1 MAAPTRT
8 LVQKLAA
15 DIREGKVD
23 PADEIERAWSAD
35 DAESVATFAL
45 AAAVAGAPL
54 PAAKVLDAVVLLD
67 DLLLGAMLASNVKGD
82 RVKALLDAV
91 ERDATADERDA
102 LALYLAATLR
112 KGRPAPPRLPA
123 LVRTHARRGG
133 SQACGELL
141 VATAAVLADAE
152 VSAVVASAF
161 ADIGERQAQEAVAA
175 LLRGADG
182 PIIDAL
188 PDYAPASL
196 AAPLPVRRTGDKPGR
211 NDPCPCG
218 SGKKYKKCCQDKDS
232 AASSAD
238 PEAAWRKQLEA
249 AVPTMTAQQAVDL
262 RLADLAALPYERLL
276 PETRLA
282 AMREL
287 LRHRR
292 WDAAERAIDAMAKAG
307 EDANKARLELV
318 DEAFR
323 IREIDVARAHAQRLR
338 EAGVTD
344 GLLEAMDAVA
354 TPARTSLS
362 RLDEMAG
369 KGLRDAP
376 AALFDVADALLT
388 YHPSLGI
395 VAARGVL
402 ATAHPDD
409 AKLFLELIEEARDR
423 LGLPPGDAAL
433 DVQQALERFDR
444 ERDAKPPADGQTV
457 EALATEARALR
468 AAAREASA
476 RVEELEARL
485 RERARESREY
495 GAAPAAAPASWE
507 SERAELRDRLAELK
521 SLIAA
526 GNDERAELRRKLAE
540 ANERLEE
547 NAAVSGPAPVP
558 VVEGAPDPERTPDEA
573 PRVRGVMVPRFDR
586 AAEAALRDLPAR
598 VVRDALRV
606 IADLCSGEGNVWRE
620 IKQLERISP
629 PMYSARIGIHYRVLF
644 RMEPGVLDVAEI
656 LAREGLLAGVRRH
669 WR

>member
-1 MAAPTRT
+1 MTAPTRT

-15 DIREGKVD
+15 DIRDGKID
-23 PADEIERAWSAD
+23 PTAEVERAWSVD
-35 DAESVATFAL
+35 DAESVASFAL
-45 AAAVAGAPL
+45 AAALAGAPL
-54 PAAKVLDAVVLLD
+54 AAPKVLDAVVLLD
-67 DLLLGAMLASNVKGD
+67 DLRLGAMLAANVTGN

-112 KGRPAPPRLPA
+112 TKKTPPRLSA
-123 LVRTHARRGG
+123 LVRTHARRGE
-133 SQACGELL
+133 SLVCGELL
-141 VATAAVLADAE
+141 VATAALLGDAD
-152 VSAVVASAF
+152 VSAVVAAAF
-161 ADIGERQAQEAVAA
+161 ADIGERQAQQAVAE

-182 PIIDAL
+182 PIVAIVEQL
-188 PDYAPASL
+188 PDYAPTSL
-196 AAPLPVRRTGDKPGR
+196 AAPLTLRRGGDKPGR

-218 SGKKYKKCCQDKDS
+218 SGKKYKKCCHDADT
-232 AASSAD
+232 AAGSAD

-262 RLADLAALPYERLL
+262 RLADLTALPYERLL

-287 LRHRR
+287 LLHRR
-292 WDAAERAIDAMAKAG
+292 WDAAERAIDAMARAG

-323 IREIDVARAHAQRLR
+323 VREVDVARAHAQRLQD
-338 EAGVTD
+338 AGLAD
-344 GLLEAMDAVA
+344 GLLEAMDAAA
-354 TPARTSLS
+354 TPTRTSLS
-362 RLDEMAG
+362 RLDALAG
-369 KGLRDAP
+369 QGLRDVP
-376 AALFDVADALLT
+376 AAVFDVAEALLT

-395 VAARGVL
+395 VAARGAL
-402 ATAHPDD
+402 ATAAP
-409 AKLFLELIEEARDR
+409 AESKLFLGLIEEARDH
-423 LGLPPGDAAL
+423 LGLPPGDPAL
-433 DVQQALERFDR
+433 DVHEALERFDR
-444 ERDAKPPADGQTV
+444 DRDAKPATDGPTV
-457 EALATEARALR
+457 EQLTAEARALR

-476 RVEELEARL
+476 RIEDLETRL
-485 RERARESREY
+485 RARDRAPEAA
-495 GAAPAAAPASWE
+495 AAPAPASWE
-507 SERAELRDRLAELK
+507 TERNELRDRLAEMK
-521 SLIAA
+521 SLIAS

-540 ANERLEE
+540 ANERQEKKVV
-547 NAAVSGPAPVP
+547 AGGGVP
-558 VVEGAPDPERTPDEA
+558 VADATPDPERAPDEA
-573 PRVRGVMVPRFDR
+573 PRVRGVMVPHFAR

-644 RMEPGVLDVAEI
+644 RMGPGVLEVEEI